1 VAFTTTEFKNG
12 FVPDEWLQ
20 TSAQHVISESRV
32 RNMPGVRGRVIEIEI
47 CSRSHCWFPPI
58 ENNAVRESP
67 KTNLPVAR
75 RRSRRFE
82 TFLWGQ
88 RLSHVHP
95 FARMYIPRHYVR
107 DRVASSTSAARLCWL
122 PGTTHAISRR
132 LAAGLGHH
140 AGQEHPRSIEQL
152 SSVNLGE
159 AGVGIGPILIIS
171 HNDKAPAR

>member
-1 VAFTTTEFKNG
+1 MKSAAVRIAG
-12 FVPDEWLQ
+12 FRRLK
-20 TSAQHVISESRV
+20 TS
-32 RNMPGVRGRVIEIEI
+32 
-47 CSRSHCWFPPI
+47 
-58 ENNAVRESP
+58 AVREPP

-75 RRSRRFE
+75 MRDPGASRLSF
-82 TFLWGQ
+82 WGQ

-159 AGVGIGPILIIS
+159 VGVGIGPILIIS
-171 HNDKAPAR
+171 ITIKPSQIALSNVRGWANSVRHLLDSSSSGFDPKPTY